1 MQAAGEVLRRG
12 LSRLTLLGDP
22 EEIEAKAKQLR
33 VDLSGADVV
42 FPAEGANLDKYTDL
56 LFGLRKEKVRREEG
70 QRWREERECRG
81 TGGCIRAEQEDRWA
95 VFPAEGENV
104 DTHTHARIFC
114 LGSGMQR
121 RGNGWGWHR
130 GGL

>member
-56 LFGLRKEKVRREEG
+56 LFGLRKEKVRRAGGGGENRVQEN
-70 QRWREERECRG
+70 RW
-81 TGGCIRAEQEDRWA
+81 I
-95 VFPAEGENV
+95 VFPAERGNV
-104 DTHTHARIFC
+104 DIHTHLLFGLREAKAGEW
-114 LGSGMQR
+114 LGVA
-121 RGNGWGWHR
+121 
-130 GGL
+130 